1 MPLFG
6 AHTSIAGGLHK
17 ALLTAHAHGM
27 ETVQIFTAAPQ
38 TWPVKPLPAGQTVL
52 QSGKLLTR
60 NANQWAA
67 RALDDEEVRTFRR
80 TLRETRLRFP
90 MAHDSYLIN
99 LASPDEALYR
109 RSVEAL
115 VVEMQR
121 AERLGLRYLV
131 AHPGAYVDS
140 DEEAGLARVARAVD
154 EVHRRCPGFRVQL
167 LLETTAGQGTTL
179 GHRFEHLA
187 GILALVADPGR
198 LGVCFDTCHVFA
210 AGYALAPEP
219 EYRATLRAFDRV
231 IGLKRLRAFHLND
244 SRKSLGSRVD
254 RHAHIGRG
262 CLGLEPFRLLVNDPR
277 FRNRPM
283 VLETPKEEEGEEDMD
298 AVNLC
303 VLRAL
308 TGREETGR

>member
-17 ALLTAHAHGM
+17 AILTACAHGM
-27 ETVQIFTAAPQ
+27 DTVQIFTAAPQ

-67 RALDDEEVRTFRR
+67 RDLDDAEVRLFRR

-109 RSVEAL
+109 RSVDAL

-131 AHPGAYVDS
+131 AHPGAHVDS
-140 DEEAGLARVARAVD
+140 DEESGLVRVARAVD
-154 EVHRRCPGFRVQL
+154 EVHCRCPGFRVRL

-187 GILALVADPGR
+187 RILALAAEPGR

-210 AGYALAPEP
+210 AGYALAPQP

-231 IGLKRLRAFHLND
+231 IGLKRLRAFHVND
-244 SRKSLGSRVD
+244 SRKPLGSRVD
-254 RHAHIGRG
+254 RHAHIGQG

-283 VLETPKEEEGEEDMD
+283 VLETPKEEAGCEDMD
-298 AVNLC
+298 AVNLR
-303 VLRAL
+303 VLRELVEQGAD
-308 TGREETGR
+308 GG